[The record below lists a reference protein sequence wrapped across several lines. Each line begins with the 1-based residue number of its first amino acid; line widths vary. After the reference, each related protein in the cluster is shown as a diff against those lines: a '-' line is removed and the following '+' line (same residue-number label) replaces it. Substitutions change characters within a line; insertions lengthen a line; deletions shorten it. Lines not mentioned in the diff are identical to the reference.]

1 MSRAEILFDAITNVR
16 PELIEEAQEYKFRRR
31 TRIPVRRAMPW
42 LAAAACVALLVV
54 TVRWS
59 GFFNMGGNSGGSA
72 NFGGMA
78 NGSAAPESSDT
89 GGGWAAGDTA
99 GSSGVTDVDEP
110 SGEEQESQDAASDD
124 SAATMP
130 GAAGSSPTVMVNG
143 MCYQWGDML
152 PDGLPEGSVYYG
164 DVEYVDGER
173 PVNDREIVGPSDV
186 TGEIYVVP
194 GDDSTV
200 YLVLSGESLDS
211 DVVAFDLIG

>member
-99 GSSGVTDVDEP
+99 GS
-110 SGEEQESQDAASDD
+110 GEEQESQDAASDD
-124 SAATMP
+124 SGATMP